1 MRCSLERVG
10 TSATRTRHGPPNNY
24 ESKVQQ
30 MRSTRGGLTSDRTD
44 AVTLRDVAKA
54 AGVSISTVSRVLDDR
69 AAPSRSATAVRVR
82 EIAEQL
88 GYRRNTFASNLRRGA
103 TATIG
108 VLVPRLSDT
117 VMALMFEALG
127 RAAGKHGYYAIV
139 ATSGDDPTDEWNAAQ
154 SLLERNVD
162 GVVLAT
168 SRNEDPLPAH
178 LRDNGIPHVLVLRT
192 DNESPSSIGDDETG
206 GYLAVR
212 HLIDLGH
219 TDIAVLS
226 GPLFTSS
233 AIGRLAG
240 ARRAFAEAGLESDAA
255 WTIETGYGIEAGA
268 VAGNQLLEGRRRPTA
283 VFAANDNLALGVLS
297 AAHRHQLMV
306 GHDLSLVGYND
317 IPLAQLLPV
326 PLTSVHTAFDQ
337 IASTAMDLLLD
348 RTDNTS
354 PIKMALPT
362 LIPRQSS
369 GRRR

>member
-1 MRCSLERVG
+1 
-10 TSATRTRHGPPNNY
+10 
-24 ESKVQQ
+24 
-30 MRSTRGGLTSDRTD
+30 MRSTRSGLSTERTD

-69 AAPSRSATAVRVR
+69 VAPSRSATAVRVR
-82 EIAEQL
+82 EIAEHL

-117 VMALMFEALG
+117 VMALMFEAID
-127 RAAGKHGYYAIV
+127 RAAGREGYHAVV

-168 SRNEDPLPAH
+168 SRTDDPLPSH
-178 LRDNGIPHVLVLRT
+178 LRENGIPHVLVLRT
-192 DNESPSSIGDDETG
+192 DGKSPSSIGDDETG

-219 TDIAVLS
+219 TDIAVLT

-233 AIGRLAG
+233 AVGRLAG
-240 ARRAFAEAGLESDAA
+240 AHRAFAEAGLQPRPE

-268 VAGNQLLEGRRRPTA
+268 SAGHDLLDGSGRPTA

-297 AAHRHQLMV
+297 AAHRHNLAV
-306 GHDLSLVGYND
+306 GEDLSLVGYND

-326 PLTSVHTAFDQ
+326 PLTSVRTAFDQ
-337 IASTAMDLLLD
+337 IARTAMEILLNGDDGSTPL
-348 RTDNTS
+348 
-354 PIKMALPT
+354 KKALPT

-369 GRRR
+369 SRAAR

>member
-1 MRCSLERVG
+1 MRP
-10 TSATRTRHGPPNNY
+10 TRSGL
-24 ESKVQQ
+24 
-30 MRSTRGGLTSDRTD
+30 STERTD
-44 AVTLRDVAKA
+44 VITLRDVAKA

-69 AAPSRSATAVRVR
+69 VAPSRSATAVRVR

-117 VMALMFEALG
+117 VMALMFEAID
-127 RAAGKHGYYAIV
+127 RAAGKEGYHAIV

-162 GVVLAT
+162 GIALAT
-168 SRNEDPLPAH
+168 SRTDDPLPSH
-178 LRDNGIPHVLVLRT
+178 LRENGIPHVLVLRT
-192 DNESPSSIGDDETG
+192 DGKSPSSIGDDETG

-219 TDIAVLS
+219 TDIAVLT

-233 AIGRLAG
+233 AVGRLAG
-240 ARRAFAEAGLESDAA
+240 ARKAFDEAGLTPNPH
-255 WTIETGYGIEAGA
+255 WIIETGYGIEAGA
-268 VAGNQLLEGRRRPTA
+268 SAGHALLDAQGRPTA

-297 AAHRHQLMV
+297 AAHRHNLSV
-306 GHDLSLVGYND
+306 GEDLSLVGYND

-326 PLTSVHTAFDQ
+326 PLTSVRTAFDR
-337 IASTAMDLLLD
+337 IASTAMELLLSGAD
-348 RTDNTS
+348 GSNPLRL
-354 PIKMALPT
+354 ALPT
-362 LIPRQSS
+362 LIPRQSTSRMHS
-369 GRRR
+369 GR

>member
-1 MRCSLERVG
+1 MRP
-10 TSATRTRHGPPNNY
+10 TRT
-24 ESKVQQ
+24 
-30 MRSTRGGLTSDRTD
+30 GLSAERTD
-44 AVTLRDVAKA
+44 VVTLRDVAKA
-54 AGVSISTVSRVLDDR
+54 AGVSVSTVSRVLDDR
-69 AAPSRSATAVRVR
+69 VAPSRTATAVRVR

-117 VMALMFEALG
+117 VMALMFEAID
-127 RAAGKHGYYAIV
+127 RAAGKDGYHAIV

-168 SRNEDPLPAH
+168 SRTDDPLPSH

-192 DNESPSSIGDDETG
+192 DGKSPSSIGDDETG

-219 TDIAVLS
+219 TDIAVLT

-233 AIGRLAG
+233 AVGRLAG
-240 ARRAFAEAGLESDAA
+240 ARRALDEAGVSPRSD
-255 WTIETGYGIEAGA
+255 WTVETGYGIEAGA
-268 VAGNQLLEGRRRPTA
+268 RAGHELFDATERPTA

-297 AAHRHQLMV
+297 AAHRHNLAV
-306 GHDLSLVGYND
+306 GVDLSLVGYND

-326 PLTSVHTAFDQ
+326 PLTSVRTAFDQ
-337 IASTAMDLLLD
+337 IAGTAMDLLING
-348 RTDNTS
+348 TDDS
-354 PIKMALPT
+354 AAVHKALPT

-369 GRRR
+369 SRAIR

>member
-1 MRCSLERVG
+1 MRPTRNGLSKERADV
-10 TSATRTRHGPPNNY
+10 
-24 ESKVQQ
+24 
-30 MRSTRGGLTSDRTD
+30 
-44 AVTLRDVAKA
+44 VTLRDVAKA

-69 AAPSRSATAVRVR
+69 VAPSRSATAVRVR

-117 VMALMFEALG
+117 VMALMFEAVD
-127 RAAGKHGYYAIV
+127 RAAGKENYHAIV
-139 ATSGDDPTDEWNAAQ
+139 ATSGDDPTDEWNAAR

-162 GVVLAT
+162 GIVLAT
-168 SRNEDPLPAH
+168 SRTDDPLPHH
-178 LRDNGIPHVLVLRT
+178 LRENGIPHVLVLRT
-192 DNESPSSIGDDETG
+192 DGKSPSSIGDDQTG

-219 TDIAVLS
+219 TDIAVLT

-233 AIGRLAG
+233 AVGRLAG
-240 ARRAFAEAGLESDAA
+240 ARKAFDEAGLTPNPG

-268 VAGNQLLEGRRRPTA
+268 SAGHDLLGATARPTA

-297 AAHRHQLMV
+297 AAHRHNVAV
-306 GHDLSLVGYND
+306 GQDISLVGYND

-326 PLTSVHTAFDQ
+326 PLTSVRTAFDQ
-337 IASTAMDLLLD
+337 IAGTAMELLLSG
-348 RTDNTS
+348 TDES
-354 PIKMALPT
+354 KPLRMALPT

-369 GRRR
+369 SRMQ